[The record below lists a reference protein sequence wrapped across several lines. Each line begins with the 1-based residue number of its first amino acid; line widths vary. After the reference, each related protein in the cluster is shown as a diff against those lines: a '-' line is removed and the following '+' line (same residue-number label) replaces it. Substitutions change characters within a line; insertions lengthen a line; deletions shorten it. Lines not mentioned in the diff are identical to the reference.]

1 MIDLHIHILPGID
14 DGPEDAEATVELAR
28 ACVADGVR
36 AVAATP
42 HVSERYFTRPERI
55 QQGLDE
61 ARSAVKA
68 AGLDLKI
75 YGGAEIAID
84 QMGRLSDD
92 DLRAL
97 ALGPGA
103 AYALLETPY
112 AAWPMELESQAG
124 RLATLGIRA
133 ILAHPERSAGVQR
146 GGGIEKLELAVNRG
160 VCVQI
165 TAGSLAGRFGGTAQ
179 ATARKLLE
187 RSLVHLIASDAH
199 SADRRPPR
207 MSEAAHEV
215 GSPELAKWLTSDVP
229 LAIVNGERL
238 PEKPAAEPVRSQRR
252 RFFGRG

>member
-14 DGPEDAEATVELAR
+14 DGPADAEGTVELAR
-28 ACVADGVR
+28 ACLADGVR

-61 ARSAVKA
+61 ARAAMKA

-84 QMGRLSDD
+84 QMGRLTDD

-97 ALGPGA
+97 AIGPGGK
-103 AYALLETPY
+103 YALLEAPY
-112 AAWPMELESQAG
+112 AAWPMELENQAG
-124 RLATLGIRA
+124 RLATLGIRS
-133 ILAHPERSAGVQR
+133 ILAHPERSAGVQAS
-146 GGGIEKLELAVNRG
+146 GGIEKLEMAVSRG
-160 VCVQI
+160 VCVQV

-179 ATARKLLE
+179 ATARTLLE
-187 RSLVHLIASDAH
+187 RGLVHLVASDAH
-199 SADRRPPR
+199 NTDRRPPR
-207 MSEAAHEV
+207 MSDAVREV
-215 GSPELAKWLTSDVP
+215 GSPELAQWLTADVP
-229 LAIVNGERL
+229 FAIVNGEKL
-238 PEKPAAEPVRSQRR
+238 PERPQVASKPRR